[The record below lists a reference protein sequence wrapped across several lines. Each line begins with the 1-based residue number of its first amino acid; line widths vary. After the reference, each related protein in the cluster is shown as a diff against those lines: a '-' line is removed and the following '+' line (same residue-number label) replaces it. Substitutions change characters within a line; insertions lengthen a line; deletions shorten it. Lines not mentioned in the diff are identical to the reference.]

1 MTSSADELGEVS
13 GVNIQSVVGTSL
25 GSWLVWGLRLLKRA
39 FDAAFVQFHQHH
51 DSPMEPEWEWSVLRT
66 EKAFE
71 LFEQVLDGRR
81 KIFGIKCPGFA
92 WSIFEFDL
100 EIQAKIKRS

>member
-1 MTSSADELGEVS
+1 MGLETSFS
-13 GVNIQSVVGTSL
+13 TSRTL
-25 GSWLVWGLRLLKRA
+25 TFRLLKRA
-39 FDAAFVQFHQHH
+39 FGAAFVQFHQHH